1 MTVEQI
7 IGNVF
12 NIEPENLNDSSSR
25 DTVEEWDSMGHLI
38 IILELE
44 KQFNVSIAIADV
56 MEMVSVGKI
65 KAVLQGYRAGC

>member
-12 NIEPENLNDSSSR
+12 NIEPEKLDDSSSR

-44 KQFNVSIAIADV
+44 KQFHVSIAIADV

-65 KAVLQGYRAGC
+65 KAVLQGYGADC

>member
-44 KQFNVSIAIADV
+44 KQFNVNIAIADV

-65 KAVLQGYRAGC
+65 KAVLQSYGADC